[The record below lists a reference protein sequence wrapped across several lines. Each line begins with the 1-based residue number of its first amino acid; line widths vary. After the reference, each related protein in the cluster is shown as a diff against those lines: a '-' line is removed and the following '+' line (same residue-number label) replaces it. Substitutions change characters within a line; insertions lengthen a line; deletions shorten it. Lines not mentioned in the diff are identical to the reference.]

1 MAPPSHL
8 VALNS
13 AGLRFGTKVLFE
25 DLSFGLARG
34 EKACLVGRNGTG
46 KSTLLKIM
54 AGQQE
59 LDDGQRFLQ
68 PGINV
73 AYLPQDPVFDHDE
86 TVFEHVKAGL
96 RPEMSEAD
104 YLVDAMLLHVDLPGD
119 RLLTGLSGGEGRRAA
134 LARVLISDPE
144 VLLMDEPTNHLDLPT
159 IQWLEEEL
167 GRFRGALM
175 VISHDRT
182 FLNHLTRQT
191 FWLDRGKINRLGKGF
206 EHYEAW
212 ADEMRENEEQEFHR
226 LKRKIVREEH
236 WLQRGVTGRRKR
248 NMGRLRN
255 LQDLRQKR
263 NEWMKAPGT
272 AKLQIDTLDTGGDKV
287 ITAENICKSYPL
299 KDGGTREII
308 KSFSTKVKRGDRIGI
323 VGPNGAGK
331 STVVKMLL
339 GRIEPDSGTVNLG
352 TNLTTL
358 YFDQKREDLDPNST
372 LWETMSPGG
381 GDSIMVRGRQ
391 KHVVSYLKDFLFDEG
406 QVRQPIYTLSGG
418 EKNRLL
424 LARMF
429 AQASNLLV
437 LDEPTNDLD
446 MDTLDL
452 LVEVLDEYDG
462 TLLLVS
468 HDRDFLDRL
477 ATAIYAVEGD
487 GTVVEYAGGYS
498 DYRNQK
504 ALGTASSEQLDQS
517 SSSGSATPARKESG
531 SRPRPL
537 KSNAKLGYKEQ
548 RELDSLPRLMK
559 KLTDQAEKFET
570 EMADPQLYSKNPL
583 KFQETSKLLEETQ
596 NDLATAEERWLELEE
611 KQENLKSDKI

>member
-8 VALNS
+8 VALNG
-13 AGLRFGTKVLFE
+13 AGLRFGTKTLFQ

-54 AGQQE
+54 SGQQE
-59 LDDGQRFLQ
+59 LDEGQRFLQ
-68 PGINV
+68 PGIKV
-73 AYLPQDPVFDHDE
+73 AYLPQDPVFDQDE

-96 RPEMSEAD
+96 RPEVSDAD
-104 YLVDAMLLHVDLPGD
+104 YLVDAMLLHVNLPGD

-134 LARVLISDPE
+134 LARALISDPE

-167 GRFRGALM
+167 RKFRGALM
-175 VISHDRT
+175 VISHDRA
-182 FLNHLTRQT
+182 FLNNLTRQT

-212 ADEMRENEEQEFHR
+212 AEEMRQNEEQELHR

-263 NEWMKAPGT
+263 QEWMKAPGT

-287 ITAENICKSYPL
+287 ITAENISKSYPL

-308 KSFSTKVKRGDRIGI
+308 KDFSTKVKRGDRIGL

-339 GRIEPDSGTVNLG
+339 GRIEPDSGSVKLG

-381 GDSIMVRGRQ
+381 GDSIMVRGQQ

-504 ALGTASSEQLDQS
+504 ALGIDSDGQPVLDSSTSKPTKKDNALRS
-517 SSSGSATPARKESG
+517 KPSKSGG
-531 SRPRPL
+531 
-537 KSNAKLGYKEQ
+537 KLSYKEQ
-548 RELDSLPRLMK
+548 RELDSLPKLMESLTSEAQ
-559 KLTDQAEKFET
+559 KLEA
-570 EMADPQLYSKNPL
+570 EMADPQLYSKNPER
-583 KFQETSKLLEETQ
+583 FQTATKLLEKAN
-596 NDLATAEERWLELEE
+596 NDLAAAEERWLELEE
-611 KQENLKSDKI
+611 KQESLK

>member
-8 VALNS
+8 VALNG
-13 AGLRFGTKVLFE
+13 AALRFGTKTLFE
-25 DLSFGLARG
+25 ELSFGLARG

-59 LDDGQRFLQ
+59 LDSGQRFLQ
-68 PGINV
+68 PGITV
-73 AYLPQDPVFDHDE
+73 AYLPQDPVFE
-86 TVFEHVKAGL
+86 QNATVFDHVKAGL
-96 RPEMSEAD
+96 RPDAGEAD
-104 YLVDAMLLHVDLPGD
+104 YLVDAMLHHVQLPGD
-119 RLLTGLSGGEGRRAA
+119 RLLHGLSGGEGRRAA
-134 LARVLISDPE
+134 LARALISEPE

-167 GRFRGALM
+167 SRFRGALM
-175 VISHDRT
+175 VISHDRA
-182 FLNHLTRQT
+182 FLNHLTKQT
-191 FWLDRGKINRLGKGF
+191 FWLDRGSIYRLDKGF

-212 ADEMRENEEQEFHR
+212 AEELREKEEQELYR
-226 LKRKIVREEH
+226 LKKQIAREEH
-236 WLQRGVTGRRKR
+236 WLQRGVTARRKR

-263 NEWMKAPGT
+263 SEWMKETGS
-272 AKLQIDTLDTGGDKV
+272 AKLELETLDTGGDKV
-287 ITAENICKSYPL
+287 ITAEHISKSYPL

-308 KSFSTKVKRGDRIGI
+308 KDFSTKIKRGDRIGI

-331 STVVKMLL
+331 STLVKMLVNK
-339 GRIEPDSGTVNLG
+339 IEPDSGTVKLG
-352 TNLTTL
+352 TNLTMH

-372 LWETMSPGG
+372 LWETMAPGG
-381 GDSIMVRGRQ
+381 GDSIMVRGVQ

-406 QVRQPIYTLSGG
+406 QVRQPVYTLSGG

-429 AQASNLLV
+429 AQASNLLI

-452 LVEVLDEYDG
+452 LEEVLDEYEG

-487 GTVVEYAGGYS
+487 GSVIEYAGGYS
-498 DYRNQK
+498 DYRRQR
-504 ALGTASSEQLDQS
+504 ALGNVTDSELTKQFTSDKNNKASKKE
-517 SSSGSATPARKESG
+517 TPAKGKTSG
-531 SRPRPL
+531 
-537 KSNAKLGYKEQ
+537 KLSYKEQ
-548 RELDSLPRLMK
+548 RELDALPEL
-559 KLTDQAEKFET
+559 LEKFATEIQKLEV
-570 EMADPQLYSKNPL
+570 EMADPKLYSKDPDR
-583 KFQETSKLLEETQ
+583 FQKVSDLLEKTLTQ
-596 NDLATAEERWLELEE
+596 QAEAEERWLELEE
-611 KQENLKSDKI
+611 KQESFKI

>member
-8 VALNS
+8 VALNG
-13 AGLRFGTKVLFE
+13 AGLRFGTKTLFQ
-25 DLSFGLARG
+25 DLSFGLAKG

-59 LDDGQRFLQ
+59 LDEGQRFLQ
-68 PGINV
+68 PGVKV

-96 RPEMSEAD
+96 RPEVSDAD
-104 YLVDAMLLHVDLPGD
+104 YLVDAMLIHVNLPGD

-134 LARVLISDPE
+134 LARALISDPE

-167 GRFRGALM
+167 GKFRGALM
-175 VISHDRT
+175 VISHDRA

-212 ADEMRENEEQEFHR
+212 ADEMRQNEEQELHR

-263 NEWMKAPGT
+263 QEWMKAPGT

-287 ITAENICKSYPL
+287 ITAENISKSYPL

-308 KSFSTKVKRGDRIGI
+308 KDFSTKVKRGDRIGL

-339 GRIEPDSGTVNLG
+339 GRIEPDSGSVKLG

-372 LWETMSPGG
+372 LWEAMSPGG
-381 GDSIMVRGRQ
+381 GDSIMVRGQQ

-487 GTVVEYAGGYS
+487 GSVIEYAGGYS

-504 ALGTASSEQLDQS
+504 ALGTDADGLPDLSTSKSAKKENTPRSKSSK
-517 SSSGSATPARKESG
+517 SGG
-531 SRPRPL
+531 
-537 KSNAKLGYKEQ
+537 KLGYKEQ
-548 RELDSLPRLMK
+548 RELDSLPKLMD
-559 KLTDQAEKFET
+559 KLTTEAQKLEA
-570 EMADPQLYSKNPL
+570 EMADPQLYSKNPER
-583 KFQETSKLLEETQ
+583 FQTATKLLGKAHE
-596 NDLATAEERWLELEE
+596 DLATAEERWLELEE
-611 KQENLKSDKI
+611 KQESLKSGNN

>member
-8 VALNS
+8 VALNG
-13 AGLRFGTKVLFE
+13 AGLRFGTKTLFQ

-54 AGQQE
+54 SGQQE
-59 LDDGQRFLQ
+59 LDEGQRFLQ
-68 PGINV
+68 PGIKV
-73 AYLPQDPVFDHDE
+73 AYLPQDPVFDQDE

-96 RPEMSEAD
+96 RPEVSDAD
-104 YLVDAMLLHVDLPGD
+104 YLVDAMLLHVNLPGD

-134 LARVLISDPE
+134 LARALISDPE

-167 GRFRGALM
+167 RKFRGALM
-175 VISHDRT
+175 VISHDRA

-212 ADEMRENEEQEFHR
+212 AEEMRQNEEQELHR

-263 NEWMKAPGT
+263 QEWMKAPGT

-287 ITAENICKSYPL
+287 ITAENISKSYPL

-308 KSFSTKVKRGDRIGI
+308 KDFSTKVKRGDRIGL

-339 GRIEPDSGTVNLG
+339 GRIEPDSGSVKLG

-381 GDSIMVRGRQ
+381 GDSIMVRGQQ

-504 ALGTASSEQLDQS
+504 ALGIDSDGQPVLDSSTSKPTKKDNALRS
-517 SSSGSATPARKESG
+517 KPSKSGG
-531 SRPRPL
+531 
-537 KSNAKLGYKEQ
+537 KLSYKEQ
-548 RELDSLPRLMK
+548 RELDSLPKLMESLTSEAQ
-559 KLTDQAEKFET
+559 KLEA
-570 EMADPQLYSKNPL
+570 EMADPQLYSKNPER
-583 KFQETSKLLEETQ
+583 FQTATKLLEKAN
-596 NDLATAEERWLELEE
+596 NDLAAAEERWLELEE
-611 KQENLKSDKI
+611 KQESLK

>member
-8 VALNS
+8 VALNG
-13 AGLRFGTKVLFE
+13 AGLRFGTKTLFQ

-54 AGQQE
+54 SGQQE
-59 LDDGQRFLQ
+59 LDEGQRFLQ
-68 PGINV
+68 PGIKV
-73 AYLPQDPVFDHDE
+73 AYLPQDPVFDQDE

-96 RPEMSEAD
+96 RPEVSDAD
-104 YLVDAMLLHVDLPGD
+104 YLVDAMLLHVNLPGD

-134 LARVLISDPE
+134 LARALISDPE

-167 GRFRGALM
+167 RKFRGALM
-175 VISHDRT
+175 VISHDRA

-212 ADEMRENEEQEFHR
+212 AEEMRQNEEQELHR

-263 NEWMKAPGT
+263 QEWMKAPGT

-287 ITAENICKSYPL
+287 ITAENISKSYPI
-299 KDGGTREII
+299 KDGGMREII
-308 KSFSTKVKRGDRIGI
+308 KDFSTKVKRGDRIGL

-331 STVVKMLL
+331 STLVKMLL
-339 GRIEPDSGTVNLG
+339 GKIEPDSGSVKLG

-381 GDSIMVRGRQ
+381 GDSIMVRGQQ

-504 ALGTASSEQLDQS
+504 ALGIDADGQPALDSNNSKPSKKDNAPRSKSSK
-517 SSSGSATPARKESG
+517 SGG
-531 SRPRPL
+531 
-537 KSNAKLGYKEQ
+537 KLSYKEQ
-548 RELDSLPRLMK
+548 RELDSLPKLME
-559 KLTDQAEKFET
+559 KLTSEAQKLGA
-570 EMADPQLYSKNPL
+570 EMADPQLYSKNPER
-583 KFQETSKLLEETQ
+583 FQTATKLLEKT
-596 NDLATAEERWLELEE
+596 NDDLAAAEERWLALEE
-611 KQENLKSDKI
+611 KQESLK

>member
-13 AGLRFGTKVLFE
+13 AGLRFGTKTLFN
-25 DLSFGLARG
+25 DLTFGLTRG

-54 AGQQE
+54 SGQQE
-59 LDDGQRFLQ
+59 LDEGQRFLQ
-68 PGINV
+68 PGITV
-73 AYLPQDPVFDHDE
+73 AYLPQDPVFNQDE

-96 RPEMSEAD
+96 RPDVSEAD
-104 YLVDAMLLHVDLPGD
+104 YLVDAMLNHVKLPGD
-119 RLLTGLSGGEGRRAA
+119 RKLTGLSGGEGRRAA
-134 LARVLISDPE
+134 LARALISDPE

-167 GRFRGALM
+167 KSFRGALM
-175 VISHDRT
+175 VISHDRA

-191 FWLDRGKINRLGKGF
+191 FWLDRGTIHRLGKGF

-212 ADEMRENEEQEFHR
+212 AEEMRENEEQEFHR

-263 NEWMKAPGT
+263 AEWMKGPGT
-272 AKLQIDTLDTGGDKV
+272 AKLQVETLDTGGDKV
-287 ITAENICKSYPL
+287 ITAENISKSYPL
-299 KDGGTREII
+299 ADGGTREII
-308 KSFSTKVKRGDRIGI
+308 KDFSTKVKRGDRIGI

-331 STVVKMLL
+331 STLVKMLVEK
-339 GRIEPDSGTVNLG
+339 IEPDTGKVDLG
-352 TNLTTL
+352 TNLTML

-381 GDSIMVRGRQ
+381 GDSIMVRGQQ
-391 KHVVSYLKDFLFDEG
+391 KHVVSYLKDFLFDDG
-406 QVRQPIYTLSGG
+406 QVRQPVYTLSGG

-429 AQASNLLV
+429 AQASNLLI

-487 GTVVEYAGGYS
+487 GTVIEYAGGYS
-498 DYRNQK
+498 DYRTQK
-504 ALGTASSEQLDQS
+504 ALSNNATDVSGITPEK
-517 SSSGSATPARKESG
+517 SSGKSKKENA
-531 SRPRPL
+531 PKA
-537 KSNAKLGYKEQ
+537 KSSAKLGYKEQ
-548 RELDSLPRLMK
+548 RELDSLPGLIE
-559 KLTDQAEKFET
+559 KLTEQSEKLQA
-570 EMADPQLYSKNPL
+570 EMADPELYSKKPER
-583 KFQETSKLLEETQ
+583 FQEASKLLEKAQSE
-596 NDLATAEERWLELEE
+596 LEASEERWLELEE
-611 KQENLKSDKI
+611 KQENLKAGKL